1 MSDANRMKTLN
12 GYEVCDAAARGRVFS
27 ATATSTNGMNYY
39 ATIDGIDSLA
49 SGISVMII
57 PEKDCSVVNPTLNIN
72 NTGNIAIRRRVSNS
86 AVTTLSGSEQGS
98 ESSGFISNWIKKG
111 IPIRVTY
118 NKIGNSAAIQ
128 AWVIETPIADLS
140 SGAYG
145 TLKIDQGGTGATTV
159 AEARSNLGLGNTDGA
174 LPVECGGT
182 GCTSLAAA
190 KKLFSVADESG
201 TIGIASG
208 GTGATTAAEARNNLG
223 ITATNIG
230 AASLSGNNVF
240 TATQNLKTTTIDQSA
255 NSLSSIGYGSSYC
268 LQDKNGNRSGE
279 MRLVQSKDGTIC
291 TEVGAIRNVNN
302 SAKYNTFQVGLKNDG
317 TPYYHV
323 GNQTEFRKAIGV
335 PAGGITISESAAPNT
350 GAAYSIHI
358 QLLS

>member
-1 MSDANRMKTLN
+1 MGNAKKMKTLN
-12 GYEVCDAAARGRVFS
+12 GYEVCDAAARAQINGVTAS
-27 ATATSTNGMNYY
+27 GGGTYTATVN
-39 ATIDGIDSLA
+39 GIDELVP
-49 SGISVMII
+49 GVTFVMI
-57 PEKDCSVVNPTLNIN
+57 PQEDSLTTNPTLKVNKFN
-72 NTGNIAIRRRVSNS
+72 ALPIRQRMSNS
-86 AVTTLSGSEQGS
+86 AVTTTPDFVQ
-98 ESSGFISNWIKKG
+98 NWLKAN
-111 IPIRVTY
+111 IPVRVTY
-118 NKIGNSAAIQ
+118 NKINTIE
-128 AWVIETPIADLS
+128 AWVVETPIADLS

-302 SAKYNTFQVGLKNDG
+302 SAKYNAFQVGLKNDG

-323 GNQTEFRKAIGV
+323 GDQTEFRKAIGV